1 MGSTEVSEHKDSVR
15 QVIQLVQP
23 HSHVSPE
30 NVQCLMGYIVD
41 LNVILNNI
49 CRTTAGNV
57 LANNVQQAIDGH
69 VRSGGLRDRIHRDIS
84 SFVTRTFADK
94 TSVLQGDV
102 VLDEIVELIQRYCAP
117 PSPT

>member
-1 MGSTEVSEHKDSVR
+1 MSKYEDYLR
-15 QVIQLVQP
+15 QVIQLAQP

-41 LNVILNNI
+41 LNVILNEI

-57 LANNVQQAIDGH
+57 SANCVQQAMDNH
-69 VRSGGLRDRIHRDIS
+69 VGSGRRDEIHRDIS
-84 SFVTRTFADK
+84 NFVTGTFANK

-102 VLDEIVELIQRYCAP
+102 VLEEIVELIRQYCVP
-117 PSPT
+117 LSPTVHG